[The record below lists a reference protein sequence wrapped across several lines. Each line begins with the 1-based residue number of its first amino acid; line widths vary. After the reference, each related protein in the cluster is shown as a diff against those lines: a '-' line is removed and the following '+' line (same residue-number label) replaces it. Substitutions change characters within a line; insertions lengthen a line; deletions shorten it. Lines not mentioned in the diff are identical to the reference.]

1 MLHAYEKLESL
12 MKLHILGDLH
22 LEFAEF
28 NVPKTDLSLM
38 CQKLMLM
45 W

>member
-1 MLHAYEKLESL
+1 

-28 NVPKTDLSLM
+28 DMPITEAEGRGTSGSKELI
-38 CQKLMLM
+38 
-45 W
+45 